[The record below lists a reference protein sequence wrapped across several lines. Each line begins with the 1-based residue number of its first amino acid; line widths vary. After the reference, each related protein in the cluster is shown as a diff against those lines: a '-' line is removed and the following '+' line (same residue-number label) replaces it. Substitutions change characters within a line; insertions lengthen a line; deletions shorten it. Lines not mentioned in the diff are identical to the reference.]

1 MPSKRS
7 VANFLCAFAA
17 FSVILLNIA
26 LLTGQSFFE
35 DAVKWNGQER
45 VLSLFGTEFV
55 FDENIPK
62 MAKRLIDFNDVLF
75 GEGFSDGVTENAAC
89 AADYVIDGLSVAYYL
104 AGEAV
109 GAE

>member
-7 VANFLCAFAA
+7 VVNFLCAFAA
-17 FSVILLNIA
+17 FSVVLLNIA

-35 DAVKWNGQER
+35 DAVEWNGQER

-55 FDENIPK
+55 FDENVPRV
-62 MAKRLIDFNDVLF
+62 AERLISFNDVLF
-75 GEGFSDGVTENAAC
+75 GEGFSAGVTEIAAC
-89 AADYVIDGLSVAYYL
+89 AADYVIDGLSVAYHL